1 ENGLLAR
8 VGSYYHDLGKTRR
21 PHFFIENQFK
31 GENPHDKISP
41 QLSKTIIISHP
52 HDGGELLRQH
62 KMPKEIIDIAEQH
75 HGTSLLKFF
84 YHKANEGADQPVPE
98 SQFRY
103 PGPKPQTK
111 VNSIISI
118 ADSVEAAVRS
128 MQKPTPDKI
137 ENLVDKIIKD
147 KLEDGQFDESDLT
160 LRELNEI
167 KVSMCE
173 TLNGT

>member
-1 ENGLLAR
+1 MR
-8 VGSYYHDLGKTRR
+8 
-21 PHFFIENQFK
+21 

-52 HDGGELLRQH
+52 QDGGDLLRQH
-62 KMPKEIIDIAEQH
+62 KMPKEIVDIAEQH

-84 YHKANEGADQPVPE
+84 YHKANQHSEQDLPE
-98 SQFRY
+98 SHFRY

-111 VNSIISI
+111 VTSIISI

-137 ENLVDKIIKD
+137 ATLVDKIIKD

-167 KVSMCE
+167 KLSMCE
-173 TLNGT
+173 TLNGTFHQRIEYPEEVTKGDKR